1 MNHGKLTTIG
11 PAVPPPSSDL
21 AQLRE
26 PDAMF
31 KVELDERSF
40 LFPAAKIVSGM
51 QFMVYRGEKLRLD
64 LTFPFNVSQTPVE
77 FLELRPAA
85 VPEFTKKVV
94 DAVYRTS
101 SFLYISDRQN
111 LAFSTHAN
119 GFVLQVGDFAS
130 HRELFISLACI
141 WRICGGFSRASDFL
155 STPSAH

>member
-1 MNHGKLTTIG
+1 MTQSKLTTIG
-11 PAVPPPSSDL
+11 PVAVPTASS
-21 AQLRE
+21 LRE

-40 LFPAAKIVSGM
+40 LFPTAKIVTGM
-51 QFMVYRGEKLRLD
+51 QFMVYRGDKLRLD

-77 FLELRPAA
+77 FLELKPAA
-85 VPEFTKKVV
+85 VPEFTKKIV

-130 HRELFISLACI
+130 HRELFISLACV
-141 WRICGGFSRASDFL
+141 WRICGGFCRASDL
-155 STPSAH
+155 LATPAAH

>member
-1 MNHGKLTTIG
+1 MTQSKLTTIG
-11 PAVPPPSSDL
+11 PVAVQP
-21 AQLRE
+21 ATEMANLRE

-40 LFPAAKIVSGM
+40 LFPTAKIVTGL
-51 QFMVYRGEKLRLD
+51 QFMVYRGDKLRLD
-64 LTFPFNVSQTPVE
+64 LTFPFNVSRTPVE
-77 FLELRPAA
+77 FLELKPSA
-85 VPEFTKKVV
+85 VPEFTKKIV

-130 HRELFISLACI
+130 HRELFISLACV
-141 WRICGGFSRASDFL
+141 WRICGGFCRASDYL
-155 STPSAH
+155 ATPEAH

>member
-1 MNHGKLTTIG
+1 MTQTKLTTIG
-11 PAVPPPSSDL
+11 PVVVPTASS
-21 AQLRE
+21 LRE

-40 LFPAAKIVSGM
+40 LFPTAKIVTGM
-51 QFMVYRGEKLRLD
+51 QFMVYRGDKLRLD

-77 FLELRPAA
+77 F
-85 VPEFTKKVV
+85 TKKIV

-130 HRELFISLACI
+130 HRELFISLACV
-141 WRICGGFSRASDFL
+141 WRICGAFCRASDL
-155 STPSAH
+155 LATPEAH